1 MDALSL
7 NPDDLSVETF
17 EPLEPAA
24 YLIAPV
30 GIVSTDQ
37 VPRCNQYVAI
47 VETDQVPRC
56 QQQYVA
62 LEPVAAPVRAY

>member
-1 MDALSL
+1 MEALTL
-7 NPDDLSVETF
+7 NPDDLAVETF
-17 EPLEPAA
+17 EPLEPT

-30 GIVSTDQ
+30 GIISTDQ

-56 QQQYVA
+56 NQYVA
-62 LEPVAAPVRAY
+62 LEPVRA